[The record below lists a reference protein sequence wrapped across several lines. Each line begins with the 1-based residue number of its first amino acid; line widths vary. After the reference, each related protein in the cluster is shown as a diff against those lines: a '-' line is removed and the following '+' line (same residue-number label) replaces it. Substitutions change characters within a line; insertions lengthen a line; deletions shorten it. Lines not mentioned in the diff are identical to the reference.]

1 MRIPGGIDSTRGI
14 FVKFF
19 AEGTNRFLIH
29 ATIQVKTAVVP
40 VDARAERKQ
49 E

>member
-1 MRIPGGIDSTRGI
+1 MRIPRGYRPSPGD
-14 FVKFF
+14 FCEFF
-19 AEGTNRFLIH
+19 TEGTNRFLIH

-49 E
+49 A